1 MGIVRIIEAQ
11 VMALHLNHTHDHVE
25 RHKKKKKKLATP
37 SWSNHEQFRGYQN
50 LETFYLT
57 ISRERFCGR
66 LE

>member
-1 MGIVRIIEAQ
+1 MGIVRVIEAQ
-11 VMALHLNHTHDHVE
+11 VMALHLNHTNDHVE
-25 RHKKKKKKLATP
+25 RHKKKKLATP